1 MADMSRALGARIR
14 EQRKAKGFDSIE
26 AFAHALGFS
35 WPTVSRYERG
45 VTTPDLVRLHK
56 IADVLDTTAE
66 ALLAEGEK
74 VA

>member
-14 EQRKAKGFDSIE
+14 ELRKEAGYDSIE

-45 VTTPDLVRLHK
+45 VTTPDLVRLHH
-56 IADVLDTTAE
+56 IADVLGVPVEDLLSDRE
-66 ALLAEGEK
+66 AA
-74 VA
+74 